1 MKKLLFILLLIP
13 SLSWGAPSIRQMII
27 TRTNDG
33 SGDVFDIHAYGLN
46 ADGSPTVVLVS
57 KGDIETSKVKA
68 FYELFS
74 LPRDIK
80 RYIIYFKVDGSVE
93 TINFQLDD
101 PFQDLK
107 NEDMKGSAN
116 TDLSALKSY
125 IESK

>member
-1 MKKLLFILLLIP
+1 MKKILFLLLLIP

-46 ADGSPTVVLVS
+46 EDGSAKVVLIS
-57 KGDIETSKVKA
+57 KGDIATSKVKA
-68 FYELFS
+68 FYQLFS
-74 LPRDIK
+74 LSRDVL
-80 RYIIYFKVDGSVE
+80 RYIIYFREDGTVE
-93 TINFQLDD
+93 TINFQLDE

-107 NEDMKGSAN
+107 NENMKGSAD
-116 TDLSALKSY
+116 TDLSDLKAY